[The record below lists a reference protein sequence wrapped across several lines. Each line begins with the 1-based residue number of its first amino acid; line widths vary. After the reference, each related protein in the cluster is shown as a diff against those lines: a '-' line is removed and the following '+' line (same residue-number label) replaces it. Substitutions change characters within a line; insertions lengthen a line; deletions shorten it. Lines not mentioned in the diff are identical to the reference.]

1 MRYSGRT
8 TSAAI
13 VITGDCSVVSRGRM
27 IKSMHDLTCIYQ
39 HRVAPSMSLADVGGL
54 LSEKMHQ
61 QVWVFSSS
69 MPDVLMS

>member
-1 MRYSGRT
+1 
-8 TSAAI
+8 
-13 VITGDCSVVSRGRM
+13 
-27 IKSMHDLTCIYQ
+27 
-39 HRVAPSMSLADVGGL
+39 MSLADVGGL